1 MSDEKNPLILIVDR
15 DLETLTSLDSLLSR
29 EGYRVTT
36 CSSSAEAL
44 KAVAGQKIDLVIA
57 GRSGSERNG
66 AILVAKIKTLS
77 PETSVLILVEPNDDS
92 IVADAIAAGADGLLR
107 RSYSEGQVFQRV
119 ERLLGVVHASDHV
132 SLSKEIA

>member
-1 MSDEKNPLILIVDR
+1 MTDEQKPLILIVDR
-15 DLETLTSLDSLLSR
+15 QLETLTSLDSLLSR

-77 PETSVLILVEPNDDS
+77 PETSVLLLVEPNDNS
-92 IVADAIAAGADGLLR
+92 IVGDAIAAGADGLLR

-119 ERLLGVVHASDHV
+119 ERLLDVAHASHPV
-132 SLSKEIA
+132 

>member
-1 MSDEKNPLILIVDR
+1 MTDEKKPLILIVDQH
-15 DLETLTSLDSLLSR
+15 LETRTALDSLLSR
-29 EGYRVTT
+29 EGYRITT

-44 KAVAGQKIDLVIA
+44 RAIAAQKIDLVIA
-57 GRSGSERNG
+57 GRSGPERNG

-77 PETSVLILVEPNDDS
+77 PETRVLLLVEVNDDS

-119 ERLLGVVHASDHV
+119 ERLLDIVHASPH
-132 SLSKEIA
+132 S